1 MRIGEV
7 VMIPVDLSV
16 VRQTMPGRRSN
27 MFPRLTMSV
36 ASGPVEVLDGLLSG
50 TRARGGV
57 FNLTIL
63 DQPWGLHIVDRAALA
78 LAPCWRAPGG

>member
-1 MRIGEV
+1 
-7 VMIPVDLSV
+7 
-16 VRQTMPGRRSN
+16 
-27 MFPRLTMSV
+27 
-36 ASGPVEVLDGLLSG
+36 VEVLDGLLSG